1 MGSDIVVVGSLNMD
15 IVVKVRRKP
24 VWGETVLG
32 SDLFMSPG
40 GKGGNQAYAAGK
52 LGASVAMIGCV
63 GHDVF
68 ANAVGALTVTRPG
81 AQVSMPAMNEAE
93 QFIINATKQ

>member
-40 GKGGNQAYAAGK
+40 GKG
-52 LGASVAMIGCV
+52 
-63 GHDVF
+63 
-68 ANAVGALTVTRPG
+68 
-81 AQVSMPAMNEAE
+81 
-93 QFIINATKQ
+93 